1 MKIETVLER
10 ALHLEAVTKIE
21 EEEQQPKI
29 AAIRR
34 DENRELVEAVTK
46 LISQMTTDDGNRNQ
60 RASFSRERSNSR
72 GRWES
77 RNRDS
82 RDRDSYRRRDGSGRR
97 RHPTPGPGQR
107 DYSNGRRDSS
117 RDSDRWKRI
126 RCRACGQQGHSAQY
140 CRNCFFCG
148 SSQLLKKDCPQREKK
163 DENVNFF

>member
-77 RNRDS
+77 RNRD
-82 RDRDSYRRRDGSGRR
+82 RDSYRKRDGSGRR

-107 DYSNGRRDSS
+107 DYLTGRRLFN
-117 RDSDRWKRI
+117 W
-126 RCRACGQQGHSAQY
+126 
-140 CRNCFFCG
+140 
-148 SSQLLKKDCPQREKK
+148 L
-163 DENVNFF
+163 V